1 MPQGDAVAP
10 EQTSRP
16 VVVVTRPADQAGAW
30 VQGLRAAG
38 WPVLALPLID
48 IVPATDPPALRAA
61 VADWADL
68 DAAMFVS
75 PAAVGALRQAAVPA
89 PAPGLRCWAPG
100 TGTVRALRDWG
111 VAPAAIDHPPAD
123 ATQMDSEAL
132 WPVIAPQVRP
142 GHRLLIVRGVSVNGH
157 AGRDWLLDRCR
168 GAGATVRTVVAYRR
182 QPPIWDAIR
191 RAEAGRAVADGAVWL
206 FSSSEA
212 VGHLRDLLPQAAWSR
227 ARAIATHPRIAEA
240 ARALGFGE
248 VRTCRPTLPD
258 VVQALES
265 SP

>member
-1 MPQGDAVAP
+1 MFA
-10 EQTSRP
+10 EQASRP
-16 VVVVTRPADQAGAW
+16 LVVVTRPADQAGAW

-48 IVPATDPPALRAA
+48 IVPAADPPALRAA

-75 PAAVGALRQAAVPA
+75 PAAVGALRQAAVPV
-89 PAPGLRCWAPG
+89 PALGLRCWAPG

-123 ATQMDSEAL
+123 AAQMDSEAL
-132 WPVIAPQVRP
+132 WPVIAPQVHP
-142 GHRLLIVRGVSVNGH
+142 GHRLLIVRGVSANGH
-157 AGRDWLLDRCR
+157 AGRNWLLERCR

-182 QPPIWDAIR
+182 QPPTWDATR

-212 VGHLRDLLPQAAWSR
+212 VGHLRDLLPQAPWSR

-248 VRTCRPTLPD
+248 VRSCRPTLPD

>member
-1 MPQGDAVAP
+1 MSAERA
-10 EQTSRP
+10 SRP
-16 VVVVTRPADQAGAW
+16 LVVVTRPADQAGAW

-48 IVPATDPPALRAA
+48 IVPAADPSALRAA
-61 VADWADL
+61 VAGWADL

-75 PAAVGALRQAAVPA
+75 PAAVEALRQAAVPV

-100 TGTVRALRDWG
+100 AGTVRALRDWG

-123 ATQMDSEAL
+123 AAQMDSEAL
-132 WPVIAPQVRP
+132 WPVIAPQVHP
-142 GHRLLIVRGVSVNGH
+142 GHRLLIVRGVSANGH
-157 AGRDWLLDRCR
+157 AGRDWLLERCR
-168 GAGATVRTVVAYRR
+168 GGGATVRTVVAYRR
-182 QPPIWDAIR
+182 QPPTWDVIQ
-191 RAEAGRAVADGAVWL
+191 RAKAGRAVADGAVWL

-212 VGHLRDLLPQAAWSR
+212 VGHLRDLLPQAAWAR

-240 ARALGFGE
+240 ARALGYGE